1 MYLNHFSLKEKP
13 FTISPDSRF
22 LWLSEKH
29 KEGLAALKYGNM
41 EEKGFLLLTGEVG
54 TGKTL
59 LIRAFT
65 KISGVKTLIAT
76 IPDPDLDNMDFFKL
90 LAEEFKMEKAFFSKG
105 EFLVQFKQFL
115 IESHGS
121 DKKVLLIIDEA
132 QRLNSELLEQIRLL
146 SNIELDHRKLINIF
160 LVGQNEFNQMLMEK
174 KNKAMRQRIAVSCQ
188 LEPLTASETA
198 EYIRHRLR
206 LAGALDDI
214 FKPAAVREATRG
226 SLILSAIMP

>member
-29 KEGLAALKYGNM
+29 KEGLATLKYGIM

-65 KISGVKTLIAT
+65 KMSGVETLIAT

-90 LAEEFKMEKAFFSKG
+90 LAEEFKMDKVFYSKG
-105 EFLVQFKQFL
+105 EFLVQFVQHRNGPQKTDQY
-115 IESHGS
+115 
-121 DKKVLLIIDEA
+121 
-132 QRLNSELLEQIRLL
+132 L
-146 SNIELDHRKLINIF
+146 SCGAE
-160 LVGQNEFNQMLMEK
+160 
-174 KNKAMRQRIAVSCQ
+174 RI
-188 LEPLTASETA
+188 
-198 EYIRHRLR
+198 
-206 LAGALDDI
+206 
-214 FKPAAVREATRG
+214 
-226 SLILSAIMP
+226 